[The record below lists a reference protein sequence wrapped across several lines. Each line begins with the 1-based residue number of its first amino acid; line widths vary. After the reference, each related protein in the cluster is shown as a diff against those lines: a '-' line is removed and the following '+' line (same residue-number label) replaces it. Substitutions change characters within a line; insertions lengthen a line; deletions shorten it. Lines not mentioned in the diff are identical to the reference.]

1 MRTVLTALLT
11 AGFMLGASL
20 PSKQIRGTYVEA
32 RSADVYVGACYAN
45 SEVELTGDLAV
56 FGWKISEGSWDGV
69 KLDGLGVVGVVKA
82 SATLGDVHNTAY
94 PVRSVLIIDEK
105 ASPEQRLALRSFAK
119 RMSNDLLSD
128 IVKVEYQPVELT
140 VENNNVHHATATLK
154 AGALAAIQ
162 TRAIQSGDK
171 VCSHEE
177 VWYPPLTTT
186 LDHAMPAYAVAH
198 NYKGDGL
205 GTRWSSPDK
214 RSAYVA
220 SFHLSE

>member
-1 MRTVLTALLT
+1 MRLVLTALFT

-56 FGWKISEGSWDGV
+56 FGWKISEGTWEGV

-82 SATLGDVHNTAY
+82 SATLGDVHNSVY
-94 PVRSVLIIDEK
+94 PVRSVLIIDQK
-105 ASPEQRLALRSFAK
+105 ATPEQRLALRSFAK

-128 IVKVEYQPVELT
+128 IVRVEYQPVELT
-140 VENNNVHHATATLK
+140 VENNNVHTATATLK

-162 TRAIQSGDK
+162 TRAITNGDK
-171 VCSHEE
+171 VCSHED
-177 VWYPPLTTT
+177 VWYPPLTTV
-186 LDHAMPAYAVAH
+186 DHAMPAYAVAH
-198 NYKGDGL
+198 NFKGEGL
-205 GTRWSSPDK
+205 GTRWSSPEK

-220 SFHLSE
+220 SFHLNE